1 MNKSKKDNNNVF
13 TLKSY
18 IILLGVVVGI
28 GFIIFSINF
37 LYIKSLQLGT
47 YTEMVFLKGNNL
59 IVTLWLVE
67 SIFLTVFLALL
78 NLIISKRINATISE
92 IKKLYRKL

>member
-1 MNKSKKDNNNVF
+1 MNKSKKNNNNVF

-18 IILLGVVVGI
+18 IILLGVVLGI

-67 SIFLTVFLALL
+67 SIFLSVFLALL